1 MHKSDGKFYMYVF
14 DLCVWSDYPSCF
26 LSLNHGL
33 CRSMQVLLTYGVWV
47 HRRQL
52 RKYTTTTQH
61 THTHTVTHSI
71 RPLWGGQRCR
81 LYGNDAVRWLSGRQQ
96 RRCHESWGEKNLK
109 TLTKK
114 RTEKPVNLDAA
125 SVYQTRSESKH
136 PENGDIF
143 SCDLVCQSRALQR
156 KQSILH
162 YHPPALTLFISR
174 LNKKT
179 GEKERERAL
188 LLVVR
193 VSLRAKYLRN
203 KHNTSRKTHDWLIL
217 LFSLL
222 SFRKKERKKD
232 SRAWFIREGSSG
244 PAGDQGSDG

>member
-1 MHKSDGKFYMYVF
+1 MCVVGLSFLFSLIKSWIMSQYASFAHIW
-14 DLCVWSDYPSCF
+14 CVSSQTAAQKIHY
-26 LSLNHGL
+26 N
-33 CRSMQVLLTYGVWV
+33 
-47 HRRQL
+47 
-52 RKYTTTTQH
+52 YTTH

-114 RTEKPVNLDAA
+114 RTEKPVNLDAE

-156 KQSILH
+156 KQ
-162 YHPPALTLFISR
+162 HPSLSP
-174 LNKKT
+174 T
-179 GEKERERAL
+179 GA
-188 LLVVR
+188 
-193 VSLRAKYLRN
+193 
-203 KHNTSRKTHDWLIL
+203 NTVYFTS
-217 LFSLL
+217 
-222 SFRKKERKKD
+222 
-232 SRAWFIREGSSG
+232 
-244 PAGDQGSDG
+244 